1 MLLLLLV
8 GVVAATVCRRLNS
21 PLALLAVLT
30 GAQIAGHMLLS
41 ATADPMAHAHGS
53 QTLMLV
59 THLIAIPVCA
69 LLIAGGTSLYGVIT
83 SVLAVV
89 RRLLSGPVAELAS
102 SHLPSSP
109 HLRPLVGVFAPG
121 GTGVRG
127 PPAN

>member
-8 GVVAATVCRRLNS
+8 GVVAATLCRRLNS

-30 GAQIAGHMLLS
+30 GAQIAGHILLS
-41 ATADPMAHAHGS
+41 ATADPTAHAHGS

-89 RRLLSGPVAELAS
+89 RRLLGGPVAELAS
-102 SHLPSSP
+102 SNLPPSP

>member
-8 GVVAATVCRRLNS
+8 GVVAAALCRRLNS

-30 GAQIAGHMLLS
+30 ATQIAGHMLLS
-41 ATADPMAHAHGS
+41 ATADPMPHAHGS
-53 QTLMLV
+53 QAVMLV

-89 RRLLSGPVAELAS
+89 RRLLGGTVAELGS
-102 SHLPSSP
+102 SNLPPSP

-127 PPAN
+127 PPAK

>member
-8 GVVAATVCRRLNS
+8 GVVAATLCRRLNS

-30 GAQIAGHMLLS
+30 GAQIAGHILLS
-41 ATADPMAHAHGS
+41 ATADPTAHAHGS

-89 RRLLSGPVAELAS
+89 RRLLGGPVAELAS
-102 SHLPSSP
+102 SNLPPSP
-109 HLRPLVGVFAPG
+109 RLRPLVGVFALG